1 MTHIEINPERFKR
14 VLVDLIAGSLKIG
27 QVAVL
32 PTDTIYGLS
41 CLATDVRAIKKIYR
55 LKKRDKKKPLL
66 ILVSS
71 LKMARKYVAISRE
84 QGKALLKA
92 GLPGSRPTTFIFKN
106 LYALPK
112 ELALEA
118 DGLAVR
124 LPKSKFLIKI
134 IKKVDAPL
142 VSTSLNLSGEKNITN
157 LKKLKEYFPRKDR
170 RPELVIDCGRAKT
183 VKPSRLIDWRDNRRP
198 VVIRK

>member
-1 MTHIEINPERFKR
+1 MTQLAVNPKRFKQS
-14 VLVDLIAGSLKIG
+14 VIDLIAGSLKIG
-27 QVAVL
+27 QVAII

-41 CLATDVRAIKKIYR
+41 VIATDRKAIKKIYR

-71 LKMARKYVAISRE
+71 LKMARCYALISRE
-84 QGKALLKA
+84 QGRALLEA
-92 GLPGSRPTTFIFKN
+92 GRSGKRPTTFIFKN
-106 LYALPK
+106 LYVLPK
-112 ELALEA
+112 ELTADS

-142 VSTSLNLSGEKNITN
+142 VSTSVNLSGESNITN
-157 LKKLKEYFPRKDR
+157 LKKLKGYFPAKSL
-170 RPELVIDCGRAKT
+170 RPELVIDCGRLKT
-183 VKPSRLIDWRDNRRP
+183 TRPSRLIDWRDDKRP
-198 VVIRK
+198 VVVRK